1 MLRIVF
7 TETGLRTGHDMTIAK
22 GFKKTELKRA
32 IAASSELGLEIRQAE
47 IDSDGTIRLTYGSEQ
62 PKMRNEWDKE

>member
-1 MLRIVF
+1 
-7 TETGLRTGHDMTIAK
+7 MTIAK

-47 IDSDGTIRLTYGSEQ
+47 IDTDGTIRLTYGSEQ
-62 PKMRNEWDKE
+62 PRMRNDWDEK

>member
-1 MLRIVF
+1 
-7 TETGLRTGHDMTIAK
+7 MTIAK